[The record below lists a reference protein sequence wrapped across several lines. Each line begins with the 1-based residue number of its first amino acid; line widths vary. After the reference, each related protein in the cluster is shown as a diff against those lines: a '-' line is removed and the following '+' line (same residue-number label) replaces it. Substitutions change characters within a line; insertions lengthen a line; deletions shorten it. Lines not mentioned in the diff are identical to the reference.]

1 MNVNALTA
9 VFKRNFVS
17 YFSSPTGYV
26 FVCVFVLL
34 SSFAAFWP
42 HEFFNNN
49 LANLDQLNIYFPYIM
64 LVFIPAITMS
74 IWAEERRLGTDELLL
89 TIPATDVEIVIGKYL
104 AAVAI
109 YTVALVFSMFANLW
123 VLVQLGKPDLGL
135 FVATYLGYWFVG
147 LAMLSI
153 GMVASFLTGNLT
165 VGFIL
170 GALFNAPLA
179 FLSSVD
185 AIVKNPSLAAAI
197 KRWSVAAQFHDF
209 QRGVLSLS
217 SVCYFVMITVV
228 MLYLSV
234 VLIGRRHW
242 LGGRDG
248 RSMLGHYVVRTL
260 ALVGVAVGVSLL
272 FSSHDGRAD
281 VTSEQLSSLSPET
294 RKLIQGL
301 DTKYPVTI
309 EAYVSPQVPP
319 EYVQTRLDL
328 LSVLDELKSLG
339 GGKVRI
345 IPHVIE
351 NFSEEAV
358 LAEEKYGIKPHQV
371 MTKTRGAHTEESIFL
386 AAAFTC
392 GLDKVVLPFIDRG
405 IPVEYEL
412 VRSIATV
419 AQQKRKKLGVLKTD
433 AQLLSSFNMQTM
445 SPGSD
450 SQLITELKK
459 QYDVVEVDATKP
471 IKEKYDVLLA
481 VQPSSLS
488 PEQMDNFIDV
498 VKSGQPT
505 AIFEDPFPLPTFF
518 PNVPGT
524 AQPKRPPQQNPFM
537 MQQQPPQPKGD
548 IERLWELLG
557 VRMAGDEIIWQ
568 RYNPYPKGEG
578 FITPEWVFVDD
589 GNGAETPFD
598 NANPITSKLQQI
610 LLIFPGAWQKRNTS
624 ELDFVKLATTGR
636 VTGTIRYSDIMRA
649 SQMSRMSAA
658 EMGLGNFEIPTGEE
672 YVVAAQVHGARKSD
686 KAKSTG
692 LLEQGDTGAAKSAAS
707 GGDNDK
713 AATQA
718 EDKSAPNSDAK
729 EKTSDATEKQ
739 TPESAVNVVL
749 VSDIDCL
756 ASAFFFVRAQGEV
769 EDAGIS
775 WNFDNV
781 TFVLNIL
788 DELAGDERFIEIRK
802 RRRQHRALVKLDEQ
816 TEQARQQ
823 ATNERQVFMKEF
835 NKTREDEQKKFDE
848 RIAGIEKRTDLDRRM
863 KAINVEMARRDGQRR
878 LDVRVAALQQE
889 RDRKID
895 SIDRN
900 LALEVRKVQDWYKL
914 LAVLIPPIPPLLLAF
929 FVFFHRRQAEREGVD
944 KSRFR

>member
-1 MNVNALTA
+1 MNVNALIA

-17 YFSSPTGYV
+17 YFSNPTGYV
-26 FVCVFVLL
+26 FICVFVLL
-34 SSFAAFWP
+34 SSLAAFWP

-49 LANLDQLNIYFPYIM
+49 LATLDQLNIYFPYIM

-89 TIPATDVEIVIGKYL
+89 TIPAADFEIVIGKYL

-109 YTVALVFSMFANLW
+109 YTVALVFSMFANMW
-123 VLVQLGKPDLGL
+123 VLVQLGAPDFGL
-135 FVATYLGYWFVG
+135 FLGTYLGYWFVG

-165 VGFIL
+165 IGFIL

-179 FLSSVD
+179 FLSWAD
-185 AIVKNPSLAAAI
+185 AIVKNPGLAAAI
-197 KRWSVAAQFHDF
+197 KRWSVADQLQDF

-217 SVCYFVMITVV
+217 SIGYFVMITVV

-248 RSMLGHYVVRTL
+248 RSMLGHYFVRTL

-272 FSSHDGRAD
+272 FSSHDSRAD
-281 VTSEQLSSLSPET
+281 VTSEHLSSLSPDT
-294 RKLIQGL
+294 RQLIKGL
-301 DTKYPVTI
+301 DTEYPVTI
-309 EAYVSPQVPP
+309 EAYVSPEVPA

-339 GGKVRI
+339 SGKVRVI
-345 IPHVIE
+345 QHIIE

-358 LAEEKYGIKPHQV
+358 LAEEKYGIKPRRV
-371 MTKTRGAHTEESIFL
+371 LTKTRGAHTEESIFL

-433 AQLLSSFNMQTM
+433 VQLLSSFNMQTM
-445 SPGSD
+445 SPGAD

-459 QYDVVEVDATKP
+459 QYDVVEIDATKP
-471 IKEKYDVLLA
+471 IKEQCDVLLA
-481 VQPSSLS
+481 VQPSSLG
-488 PEQMDNFIDV
+488 PEQMDNFIAV

-505 AIFEDPFPLPTFF
+505 AIFEDPFPLPNFF

-524 AQPKRPPQQNPFM
+524 AQPKRPPQSNPFM
-537 MQQQPPQPKGD
+537 MQRQPPPQPKGD

-557 VRMAGDEIIWQ
+557 VRLVGDEIIWQ
-568 RYNPYPKGEG
+568 KYNPYPKGEG
-578 FITPEWVFVDD
+578 FITPEWVFVDR
-589 GNGAETPFD
+589 GNGAEAPF
-598 NANPITSKLQQI
+598 NETNPITSNLQQV
-610 LLIFPGAWQKRNTS
+610 LLIFPGSWQKRNTS
-624 ELDFVKLATTGR
+624 ELDFVKLATTGS
-636 VTGTIRYSDIMRA
+636 VTGTIRYGDIMRL
-649 SQMSRMSAA
+649 SQMSRQSPT
-658 EMGLGNFEIPTGEE
+658 EMGLGNFEIPTGEQ
-672 YVVAAQVHGARKSD
+672 YIVAAQVRGARKSAD
-686 KAKSTG
+686 KQSAG
-692 LLEQGDTGAAKSAAS
+692 LLEQGDEGADNSAA
-707 GGDNDK
+707 
-713 AATQA
+713 
-718 EDKSAPNSDAK
+718 DA
-729 EKTSDATEKQ
+729 DAEKQ
-739 TPESAVNVVL
+739 TGEKKADAAETDGDKGADKETPESAVNVVL
-749 VSDIDCL
+749 VADIDCL
-756 ASAFFFVRAQGEV
+756 ASAFFFVRAQGDV
-769 EDAGIS
+769 EGADIS

-781 TFVLNIL
+781 TLVLNIL

-802 RRRQHRALVKLDEQ
+802 RRRAHRTLVKVEEK
-816 TEQARQQ
+816 TEEARQR
-823 ATNERQVFMKEF
+823 ATNERQNFMAEF
-835 NKTREDEQKKFDE
+835 SKASNEEQKKFDE
-848 RIAGIEKRTDLDRRM
+848 RIKSIEERKDLDPRM

-878 LDVRVAALQQE
+878 LDVRVAAQQQE

-900 LALEVRKVQDWYKL
+900 LALEVRKVQNWYKL
-914 LAVLIPPIPPLLLAF
+914 LAILIPPIPPLLLAF